1 MSLID
6 SHCHL
11 TYEPMFSN
19 IEQLLVDCEKN
30 KIINLLSISTN
41 LNTAKKSI
49 EIASRYETIFT
60 TLGLHPSE
68 VKQNSDELESIFSL
82 YDKIGCDSKVTEY
95 RNPLNGN
102 WHENR
107 VSELFFSAKNIQTLQ
122 NGIMQGVLQGSNGLY
137 NIGPQCT
144 DTLKIIM
151 RSIYLSSAKNL
162 PSNSH
167 EQVNEL
173 NKLVKI
179 SSIFVEYIFE
189 PSSSISFALLKFLIL
204 DNLFSKVLSPFC

>member
-1 MSLID
+1 MNGRVNIL
-6 SHCHL
+6 
-11 TYEPMFSN
+11 EP
-19 IEQLLVDCEKN
+19 DTN
-30 KIINLLSISTN
+30 KL
-41 LNTAKKSI
+41 
-49 EIASRYETIFT
+49 
-60 TLGLHPSE
+60 
-68 VKQNSDELESIFSL
+68 FSL

-107 VSELFFSAKNIQTLQ
+107 VSQLFFSGKNIQILQ
-122 NGIMQGVLQGSNGLY
+122 NGIMKGVLQGSNGLY

-173 NKLVKI
+173 NKLVLDYCIPQVLGEAKGYMHYLKDVSTLPSPLDLPTMTYGGDNVDNVLEQKI
-179 SSIFVEYIFE
+179 GF
-189 PSSSISFALLKFLIL
+189 
-204 DNLFSKVLSPFC
+204 